1 MINRVESYI
10 EFTYFQSSD
19 ENLGTL
25 LRVVKGL
32 YVSLLAQSYNV

>member
-25 LRVVKGL
+25 LMIMDL
-32 YVSLLAQSYNV
+32 TAHLTTSNVTNF